1 MSIRKISIAV
11 TLCAIAVLVSNAV
24 LAGDKDVNVIN
35 TPDVNVT
42 NMPDVN
48 VINTPDVTVVN
59 TPAEPIPTAVQ
70 SLPERVLVHDGQSFA
85 LVPNP
90 NIAFE
95 LSVPADVVLTDLVL
109 SLRAPS
115 LATTVFVQDR
125 SNSATLIWQ
134 NIGSADSTWAG
145 SNEGQLSLHFAS
157 GLQSPSGLRI
167 GITCPNIGG
176 NSCNGAVM
184 WSGYQP

>member
-1 MSIRKISIAV
+1 MPIGV

-24 LAGDKDVNVIN
+24 LAKVAKDKNVNVIN
-35 TPDVNVT
+35 TPDVTV
-42 NMPDVN
+42 V
-48 VINTPDVTVVN
+48 NTPDVTVVN

-70 SLPERVLVHDGQSFA
+70 SLPERVLVHDGQSFF

-109 SLRAPS
+109 SLIAPS

-125 SNSATLIWQ
+125 SNSATLVWQ
-134 NIGSADSTWAG
+134 TIGSADSTWAG

-167 GITCPNIGG
+167 GITCNNIGG